1 MAGPSRVVADAP
13 PPRPPVHELNRSS
26 HDRNPIS
33 FSASYPRGTAED
45 MQIMEPTTTTVP
57 GSDEVD
63 IVVVVET
70 DEHERVEFHGM
81 TRDEIEAKLD
91 DFRAWAS

>member
-1 MAGPSRVVADAP
+1 MAGPSRVMAAALD
-13 PPRPPVHELNRSS
+13 RRWTVHELDRSS

-33 FSASYPRGTAED
+33 FSATYARGTSED

-57 GSDEVD
+57 GSDEID

-91 DFRAWAS
+91 DFRTWAS

>member
-1 MAGPSRVVADAP
+1 
-13 PPRPPVHELNRSS
+13 
-26 HDRNPIS
+26 
-33 FSASYPRGTAED
+33 
-45 MQIMEPTTTTVP
+45 MEPTTTTLP
-57 GSDEVD
+57 GSGATDF
-63 IVVVVET
+63 VVVVET

>member
-1 MAGPSRVVADAP
+1 
-13 PPRPPVHELNRSS
+13 
-26 HDRNPIS
+26 
-33 FSASYPRGTAED
+33 
-45 MQIMEPTTTTVP
+45 MQIMEPTTTTLP
-57 GSDEVD
+57 GSGETD